1 MGAPRLHIE
10 TLDIAPGAL
19 LELATRHPDRYPV
32 LLDSAAEGALAQVS
46 LLAALPR
53 GMLWLDAQG
62 GLHQRGALPELPST
76 RFLEALEA
84 HWEHARHAGDARP
97 PELPFAGGWFV
108 YLGYELALQT
118 EPSLRPWWPAASL
131 ADRRPVAVALRI
143 PAAILLDADG
153 SARIVAEPGVT
164 SGELAQLRADLAQ
177 ASQVPPPTDVAAP
190 AIELVEEDPAAYLA
204 RIRRAQDYIRA
215 GDIYQANLSRWW
227 RGELPADYRAA
238 DLYARLRRSNPAPFA
253 GFAQFGDFSLLSSS
267 PERLL
272 RIQGGRLDTRPIAG
286 THPRGHTEDEDREL
300 KAALVAHP
308 KERAEHV
315 MLIDLARNDLG
326 RVSQGGSVRVDE
338 YMAVETYAHVHHIVS
353 NVTGILA
360 DGVSPAAALR
370 AVFPGGTITGCPK
383 VRCMQIIA
391 ELEGTAR
398 GPYTGSLGY
407 LNHDG
412 SGDFNILIR
421 TMSLLGRQ
429 LEIRAG
435 AGIVADSVPER
446 ELAESRAKARG
457 MLLAIA
463 P

>member
-1 MGAPRLHIE
+1 MGAPSLHVE
-10 TLDIAPGAL
+10 AVQLAPGIL
-19 LELATRHPDRYPV
+19 LELAARHPERYPV
-32 LLDSAAEGALAQVS
+32 LLDSAAEGALSQVS

-53 GMLWLDAQG
+53 GALWLDARG
-62 GLHQRGALPELPST
+62 GLHTTGSLPPLTAPDFLGALDS
-76 RFLEALEA
+76 
-84 HWEHARHAGDARP
+84 HWRHAGQGGAARP
-97 PELPFAGGWFV
+97 PTLPFAGGWFV
-108 YLGYELALQT
+108 YLGYELALQV
-118 EPSLRPWWPAASL
+118 EPSLAPWWPPASSMD
-131 ADRRPVAVALRI
+131 ARPVAVALRI
-143 PAAILLDADG
+143 PAALLQEASG
-153 SARIVAEPGVT
+153 KAWLVAEPDVT
-164 SGELAQLRADLAQ
+164 EAELTAIRADLTN
-177 ASQVPPPTDVAAP
+177 ASGSSAP
-190 AIELVEEDPAAYLA
+190 AGNATIATTEEDPGAYLT

-227 RGELPADYRAA
+227 RAQLPQDCTAA
-238 DLYARLRRSNPAPFA
+238 DLYRRLRLSNPAPFA
-253 GFAQFGDFSLLSSS
+253 GFAQFGEFRVLSSS

-272 RIQGGRLDTRPIAG
+272 RIQDRRLDTRPIAG
-286 THPRGHTEDEDREL
+286 THPRGGSAAEDDAL

-326 RVSQGGSVRVDE
+326 RVAEGGSVHVDE

-353 NVTGILA
+353 NVTGTLA
-360 DGVSPAAALR
+360 QGVTPPQALR

-391 ELEGTAR
+391 ELEGTPR

-421 TMSLLGRQ
+421 TISLYGDK
-429 LEIRAG
+429 LENRAG

-457 MLLAIA
+457 MLLALA

>member
-1 MGAPRLHIE
+1 MGAPSLHVE
-10 TLDIAPGAL
+10 AVQLAPGIL
-19 LELATRHPDRYPV
+19 LELAARHPERYPV
-32 LLDSAAEGALAQVS
+32 LLDSAAEGALSQVS

-53 GMLWLDAQG
+53 GALWLDARG
-62 GLHQRGALPELPST
+62 GLHTTGSLPPLTAPDFLGALDS
-76 RFLEALEA
+76 
-84 HWEHARHAGDARP
+84 HWRHAGQGGAARP
-97 PELPFAGGWFV
+97 PTLPFAGGWFV
-108 YLGYELALQT
+108 YLGYELALQV
-118 EPSLRPWWPAASL
+118 EPSLAAWWPQASSVD
-131 ADRRPVAVALRI
+131 ARPVAVALRI
-143 PAAILLDADG
+143 PAALLQEASG
-153 SARIVAEPGVT
+153 KAWLVAEPDVT
-164 SGELAQLRADLAQ
+164 EAELTAIRADLAN
-177 ASQVPPPTDVAAP
+177 ASGSSASAGNVAIATT
-190 AIELVEEDPAAYLA
+190 EEDPDAYLT

-227 RGELPADYRAA
+227 RAQLPQDCSAA
-238 DLYARLRRSNPAPFA
+238 DLYRRLRLSNPAPFA
-253 GFAQFGDFSLLSSS
+253 GFAQFGEFRVLSSS

-272 RIQGGRLDTRPIAG
+272 RIQDRRLDTRPIAG
-286 THPRGHTEDEDREL
+286 THPRGGSAAEDDAL

-326 RVSQGGSVRVDE
+326 RVAEGGSVHVDE

-353 NVTGILA
+353 NVTGTLA
-360 DGVSPAAALR
+360 QGVTPPQALR

-391 ELEGTAR
+391 ELEGTPR

-421 TMSLLGRQ
+421 TISLYGDK

-457 MLLAIA
+457 MLLALA

>member
-1 MGAPRLHIE
+1 MSAPSLHIE
-10 TLDIAPGAL
+10 RVQLAAGVLA
-19 LELATRHPDRYPV
+19 ELAARHPRRYPV
-32 LLDSAAEGALAQVS
+32 LLDSAAEGALSQVS

-53 GMLWLDAQG
+53 GALWLDARG
-62 GLHQRGALPELPST
+62 GLHTTGSLPPLAAPDFLSALD
-76 RFLEALEA
+76 A
-84 HWEHARHAGDARP
+84 HWHHAGQGSAQRP
-97 PELPFAGGWFV
+97 ADLPFSGGWFV
-108 YLGYELALQT
+108 YLGYELALQI
-118 EPSLRPWWPAASL
+118 EPSLAPWWPPASHTD
-131 ADRRPVAVALRI
+131 ARPVAAALRV
-143 PAAILLDADG
+143 PAALLQDADG
-153 SARIVAEPGVT
+153 QGYLVAEADVT
-164 SGELAQLRADLAQ
+164 EAELAQVRADIA
-177 ASQVPPPTDVAAP
+177 AAAAAP
-190 AIELVEEDPAAYLA
+190 PAPGFTIVAREEDPAAYLT
-204 RIRRAQDYIRA
+204 RILRAQDYIRA

-227 RGELPADYRAA
+227 RAELPAGLPAA
-238 DLYARLRRSNPAPFA
+238 DLYRRLRQTNPAPFA
-253 GFAQFGDFSLLSSS
+253 GFAQFGEFRVLSSS

-272 RIQGGRLDTRPIAG
+272 RIKDRRLDTRPIAG
-286 THPRGHTEDEDREL
+286 THPRGSTEAEDHEL

-326 RVSQGGSVRVDE
+326 RVAEGGSVHVDE

-353 NVTGILA
+353 NVTGTLA
-360 DGVSPAAALR
+360 NGVSPLEALR

-391 ELEGTAR
+391 ELESTPR

-421 TMSLLGRQ
+421 TMSLYGNQ

-457 MLLAIA
+457 MLLALA